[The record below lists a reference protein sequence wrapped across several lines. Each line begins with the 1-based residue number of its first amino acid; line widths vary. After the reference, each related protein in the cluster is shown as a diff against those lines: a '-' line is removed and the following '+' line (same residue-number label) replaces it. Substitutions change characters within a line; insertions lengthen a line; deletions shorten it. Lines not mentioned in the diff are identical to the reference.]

1 MVFQD
6 LMQEVGSMFESWL
19 NDEEINSHYCGN
31 KEEIQKQFIAC
42 IQVEIGS
49 DFVVVTKEEYEKD
62 MMNFHDSMEG
72 TNPY

>member
-42 IQVEIGS
+42 IQVEIDS
-49 DFVVVTKEEYEKD
+49 DLVVMTKDELEKKLMD
-62 MMNFHDSMEG
+62 FHNSMEG
-72 TNPY
+72 TNSY